1 MPHAYSEF
9 YVGLT
14 LTLLI
19 LVAWSTR
26 RHIRG
31 TPGGLRETVLRGKRA
46 YARRIGTIAAR
57 SLISA
62 GVVALLMYLAAAPT
76 AIDEREAWF
85 QRHYPQFVD
94 VTAASRELDTQIA
107 AIQSDVAL
115 MAELRR
121 KAEN

>member
-1 MPHAYSEF
+1 
-9 YVGLT
+9 
-14 LTLLI
+14 
-19 LVAWSTR
+19 
-26 RHIRG
+26 
-31 TPGGLRETVLRGKRA
+31 
-46 YARRIGTIAAR
+46 
-57 SLISA
+57 
-62 GVVALLMYLAAAPT
+62 MYLAAAPT

-107 AIQSDVAL
+107 AIQSGVAL